1 MTILKYILSAITLSL
16 VTPTL
21 ADKTLT
27 ADEQKKVDY
36 LVDHPD
42 KLKKLEALPEW
53 KRQKAFEK
61 FDLTQEEYD
70 TAEEKTAK

>member
-21 ADKTLT
+21 ADKTFT
-27 ADEQKKVDY
+27 EDEQKKIDY

-42 KLKKLEALPEW
+42 KLKKLEALPES

-70 TAEEKTAK
+70 TAKGKTTK